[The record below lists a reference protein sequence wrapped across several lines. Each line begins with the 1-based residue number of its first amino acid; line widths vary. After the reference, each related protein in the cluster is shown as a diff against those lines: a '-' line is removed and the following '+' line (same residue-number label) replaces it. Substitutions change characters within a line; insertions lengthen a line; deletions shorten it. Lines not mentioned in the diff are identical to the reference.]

1 MKLWAVQQRNG
12 DVMLTALRPGSA
24 EVRGTGVVDWYVQ
37 HGDPIGV
44 RNLCPSGFKAL
55 TGVDVKQLF
64 EPVQIEL
71 TGGLSQTVRTAK

>member
-1 MKLWAVQQRNG
+1 MKLWAVRQRNG
-12 DVMLTALRPGSA
+12 DVMLTALRPAWCG
-24 EVRGTGVVDWYVQ
+24 VRGTLTGDWYIQ

-44 RNLCPSGFKAL
+44 RNLCPGGFKAL

-71 TGGLSQTVRTAK
+71 SGGRAGA

>member
-1 MKLWAVQQRNG
+1 MNLWAVRQRNG
-12 DVMLTALRPGSA
+12 DVMLTALRPA
-24 EVRGTGVVDWYVQ
+24 RCLIRGAAASDWYMQ

-44 RNLCPSGFKAL
+44 RNLCPGGFTAL

-71 TGGLSQTVRTAK
+71 SGGRAEA